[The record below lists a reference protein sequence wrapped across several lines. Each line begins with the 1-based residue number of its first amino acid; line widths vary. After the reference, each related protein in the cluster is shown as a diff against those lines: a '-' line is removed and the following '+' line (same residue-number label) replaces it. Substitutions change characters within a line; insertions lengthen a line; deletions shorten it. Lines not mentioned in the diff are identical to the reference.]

1 MFETCCHDGSR
12 TLALCVGG
20 SLVAML
26 KTLVLVGVVTG
37 WAQSVTDQQTLDQA
51 QALVQKYCPVEGSQI
66 NYEESRETLELS
78 AGNGNIVYDVL
89 LQTAAAV
96 REGETQHLASVLQ
109 DTVSPIFA
117 IRKATPLLMA
127 VLLWVVWHFAC
138 WFVCCPCCMRCCCCC
153 CQAKWKFGRVLAFQL
168 LLWISFAVLAVVVVS
183 LCAMSAA
190 EHESIEQG
198 IQGTGCYSA
207 QLLQDAVAGNPS
219 LNFVGLVPAWEAL
232 DELSRGLDPNSAFL
246 EGVRGL
252 LDATVELE
260 RAVNLVRDMLVSLQ
274 LLLDNGQN
282 QNPSGYFHRCA
293 VCEPLSLALVELVG
307 LFDDG
312 VALAM
317 NTVRREVEAQLDGE
331 RVANLRRT
339 IQDAKEP
346 VETMKEQ
353 MLQQLGYFVREA
365 DDGFQKGTEA
375 LAGESSILYLGF
387 LGVLFLAILVVTL
400 GFLALICYSR
410 CHRGGEEPDPC
421 VVRVGSGSSM
431 CASYIFAG
439 TLFLIGGILLLV
451 SMVGGGVCLAMVD
464 FDQQT
469 GETLLESL
477 GVPTDESIRLAV
489 SLADQCMSLKSDM
502 ESNATNA
509 TRNVADILELPDP
522 FKAPGTLSSLRRLMS
537 DYVVSQINGAFEL
550 LELVMANQPLRLAD
564 NPILTKIRGYVRS
577 VDMMAMFW
585 PLPTDIAAHP
595 VYSSMPIVF
604 YPISILCDDL
614 FLPPSLPELLAN
626 VYAPGLNSMVVDGIA
641 TGAGPRIP
649 GLFDDQS
656 VTWDCPVRLEGDCS
670 GSNYG
675 SGACEAAKAFVI
687 ERKLPLRTL
696 PLFRCRY
703 MQKPGAPAGTRCDVE
718 DMRKVNGSWINSCVH
733 PNNTVTFFEQTCTI
747 TEFEENVRSFD
758 LWFYRIFQYMD
769 DIVEELVYRV
779 ADDLKALVYLHLV
792 DPVFSLLDQLDCS
805 FMRSFWKGLTD
816 SLCFRAVRSFQVIAS
831 YYVWVASLALVMVGV
846 MYIAW
851 RISRDTADAF
861 DPSSDT
867 VVTRAV
873 DLRNKLRQRVA
884 QNGSRTEVDSVPDPS
899 PHPETP
905 NSADRSVPSRVTE
918 SASRVAL

>member
-1 MFETCCHDGSR
+1 MFETCCRDGSR
-12 TLALCVGG
+12 TFALCVAG
-20 SLVAML
+20 SRVAML
-26 KTLVLVGVVTG
+26 KTLVLVGVATG
-37 WAQSVTDQQTLDQA
+37 WAQSVTDRQTLDQA
-51 QALVQKYCPVEGSQI
+51 QALVQKYCPVESSEI
-66 NYEESRETLELS
+66 NYEESRKTLELS

-96 REGETQHLASVLQ
+96 REGETQNLASVLQ

-138 WFVCCPCCMRCCCCC
+138 WFICCPCCMRCCCCC

-168 LLWISFAVLAVVVVS
+168 LLWTSFALLAAAVVS

-207 QLLQDAVAGNPS
+207 QLLQDAVAGSRS

-232 DELSRGLDPNSAFL
+232 DELSRGLDPNSSFL

-274 LLLDNGQN
+274 LLLDNSHN
-282 QNPSGYFHRCA
+282 QNPPGYLHSCA
-293 VCEPLSLALVELVG
+293 VCEPLSIALVELVG

-331 RVANLRRT
+331 RVGNLRRT
-339 IQDAKEP
+339 IQEAKEP

-353 MLQQLGYFVREA
+353 MLQQLGYFVKEA

-375 LAGESSILYLGF
+375 LAGESSILYFGF
-387 LGVLFLAILVVTL
+387 LGVLFLAILVVIV
-400 GFLALICYSR
+400 GFLALTCYSS

-421 VVRVGSGSSM
+421 VVRVSSGSSM

-477 GVPTDESIRLAV
+477 GVPTDDSIRLALK
-489 SLADQCMSLKSDM
+489 LADQCMSLKSDI
-502 ESNATNA
+502 ESNA

-522 FKAPGTLSSLRRLMS
+522 FKAPGTMSSLRRLMS
-537 DYVVSQINGAFEL
+537 DYVVSQINGVFEL

-564 NPILTKIRGYVRS
+564 NPILTKFRGYVRS
-577 VDMMAMFW
+577 VNMKAMFW
-585 PLPTDIAAHP
+585 PLPTDIADHP

-614 FLPPSLPELLAN
+614 FLPSSLPEQLAN
-626 VYAPGLNSMVVDGIA
+626 VYAPGLDSMVVDGIA
-641 TGAGPRIP
+641 TGGGPRIP

-656 VTWDCPVRLEGDCS
+656 VTWDCPSRLEGDCS

-687 ERKLPLRTL
+687 ERKLPLLTQ

-703 MQKPGAPAGTRCDVE
+703 LQKPGAPAGTRCDVE
-718 DMRKVNGSWINSCVH
+718 DMYKVNGSWINSCVH
-733 PNNTVTFFEQTCTI
+733 PNNTVTFFEQTCNI

-769 DIVEELVYRV
+769 DIVEALVFRV
-779 ADDLKALVYLHLV
+779 ADDLRALVYLHLV

-805 FMRSFWKGLTD
+805 FMQNFWKGLTD
-816 SLCFRAVRSFQVIAS
+816 SLCFRAVSSFQVISS

-861 DPSSDT
+861 DPSSHT
-867 VVTRAV
+867 VVTRAIV
-873 DLRNKLRQRVA
+873 LRNKVKQRIA
-884 QNGSRTEVDSVPDPS
+884 PKASRTEVDSVPDPS
-899 PHPETP
+899 PDPETSE
-905 NSADRSVPSRVTE
+905 SADRAVPSRVTE
-918 SASRVAL
+918 AASRVAL